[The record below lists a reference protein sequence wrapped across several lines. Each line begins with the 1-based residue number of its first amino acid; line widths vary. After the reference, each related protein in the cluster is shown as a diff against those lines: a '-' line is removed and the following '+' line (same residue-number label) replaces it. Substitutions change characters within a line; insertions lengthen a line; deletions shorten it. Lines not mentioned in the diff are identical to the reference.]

1 MTDTSQTSI
10 EQGFNVKA
18 NSLLAVCL
26 LVGIAGGWLLRG
38 SQNRGMTTVPANVAA
53 PAKAPASAAAQMPDS
68 THLKEMAD
76 TQAAP
81 LLEKLKSDPNN
92 SSLLSEIGN
101 LYYDAQ
107 QYPIAVDYYGRALK
121 TKPADAA
128 VRTDMAT
135 AYWYMGDADRAI
147 AEFTKALT
155 YEPNKPNTLFNLGL
169 VRLKG
174 KMDRAGAVAD
184 WEKLLATNPN
194 YEGKDKV
201 ARMIAEAK

>member
-1 MTDTSQTSI
+1 MTGISQTSI

-26 LVGIAGGWLLRG
+26 LAGIAGGWLLRG
-38 SQNRGMTTVPANVAA
+38 PQNRGMTTVPANVAA
-53 PAKAPASAAAQMPDS
+53 PAKAPASTAAQKPDS

-76 TQAAP
+76 MQAAP
-81 LLEKLKSDPNN
+81 LLDRLKSDPNN
-92 SSLLSEIGN
+92 SNLLGEIGN

-147 AEFTKALT
+147 AEFTKALA

-174 KMDRAGAVAD
+174 KMDKAGAVAD
-184 WEKLLATNPN
+184 WERLLATNPN

-201 ARMIAEAK
+201 IQMIAEAK

>member
-1 MTDTSQTSI
+1 MTGTSQTSI
-10 EQGFNVKA
+10 EQGFNVRA
-18 NSLLAVCL
+18 NSLLAACL

-53 PAKAPASAAAQMPDS
+53 PAKAPASPAPQARNLA
-68 THLKEMAD
+68 HLKEMAD

-81 LLEKLKSDPNN
+81 LLERLKSDSNN
-92 SSLLSEIGN
+92 SKLLGEIGN

-107 QYPIAVDYYGRALK
+107 QYSIAVDYYGRALK
-121 TKPADAA
+121 TSPADAA

-169 VRLKG
+169 VRVKG
-174 KMDRAGAVAD
+174 KMDKAGAVAD
-184 WEKLLATNPN
+184 WERLLATNPN

-201 ARMIAEAK
+201 KQMIAEAK